1 MIVTSKYLKPTQYN
15 QQICFSISGLYGSVE
30 SREASY
36 QHPSEVNI
44 VTNEPEVYYLD
55 AELLLRLFA
64 LLEYL
69 NSIKETLP
77 PHIVALLEATD
88 PDTVKH

>member
-15 QQICFSISGLYGSVE
+15 QQICFSISGLYDYVK

-77 PHIVALLEATD
+77 PHIVALLEA
-88 PDTVKH
+88 PNHAEVKH

>member
-1 MIVTSKYLKPTQYN
+1 MTD
-15 QQICFSISGLYGSVE
+15 
-30 SREASY
+30 
-36 QHPSEVNI
+36 
-44 VTNEPEVYYLD
+44 EPEVYYLD

-88 PDTVKH
+88 PDTGKH

>member
-1 MIVTSKYLKPTQYN
+1 M
-15 QQICFSISGLYGSVE
+15 
-30 SREASY
+30 
-36 QHPSEVNI
+36 
-44 VTNEPEVYYLD
+44 TNEPEVYYLD

-77 PHIVALLEATD
+77 LHIVALLEAPNHD
-88 PDTVKH
+88 EVKH